1 MSDFRLPCP
10 KCHARIEARWFAAHL
25 KNCHARQ
32 VVETDEQRDA
42 RECADA
48 ELPETRTRYEQS
60 LLNQGGAKG
69 AAAAVK
75 QRLEWAAK
83 KAASR

>member
-1 MSDFRLPCP
+1 VTIACP
-10 KCHARIEARWFAAHL
+10 HCHERFDPPVFINHIKTCTPRKA
-25 KNCHARQ
+25 
-32 VVETDEQRDA
+32 ETDEERDA

-48 ELPETRTRYEQS
+48 DLPETRTRYEQS
-60 LLNQGGAKG
+60 LLNQGDAKG

-75 QRLEWAAK
+75 QRLEWAAR